1 MVLISLPLAV
11 QQYLCFGVA
20 FLLLLSSCFAV
31 VFSYGEVNQHIKG
44 KKKKTLW
51 CEALNTLLLAGS
63 GNVSKTWS
71 AGSNPFLL
79 MLKKQC

>member
-31 VFSYGEVNQHIKG
+31 VFSYGEVNRHIKG
-44 KKKKTLW
+44 EKKKPCGVKH
-51 CEALNTLLLAGS
+51 
-63 GNVSKTWS
+63 
-71 AGSNPFLL
+71 
-79 MLKKQC
+79 